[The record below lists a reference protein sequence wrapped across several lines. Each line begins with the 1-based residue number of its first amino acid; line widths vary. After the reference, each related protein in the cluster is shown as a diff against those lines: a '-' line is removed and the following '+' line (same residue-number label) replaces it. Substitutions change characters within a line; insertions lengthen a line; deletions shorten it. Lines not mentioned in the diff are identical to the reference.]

1 MESNFKYSAVELFRT
16 VVNEF
21 DLLLNNLHIP
31 VSQRIDI
38 IIGEKMK
45 IIVLKGSPNING
57 SSNMLADNFIMGA
70 E

>member
-31 VSQRIDI
+31 VS
-38 IIGEKMK
+38 
-45 IIVLKGSPNING
+45 
-57 SSNMLADNFIMGA
+57 
-70 E
+70 